1 MTRTEEGRDATET
14 ETETTTLKT
23 NDVDD
28 DDDDTKRNDDIDDI
42 DDRGHRRV
50 HEAAAAGVVM
60 RDEKTPIRTTSE
72 DVEREENE
80 KAEAEADRETR
91 REDAEIETE
100 TETTGMIDD
109 DANATTTTQRVI
121 AIIVGKN
128 IKNVTTKPSYKASR
142 NKPTMDLAPEVLRVL
157 AAHIEEDVLS
167 GNHDLVKP
175 QRITFV
181 RASASSS
188 LTSISAAWILALIFN
203 AFIFLAVVLVVA
215 LALAYANKRT
225 VSKKFNA
232 WARERVLDELRKRTT
247 SECDLKSM
255 TVTRKG
261 VVLRGLFIGNASNG
275 GTYKSAHLARIEEI
289 RVAMDFFS
297 VCGRLQFGNLIFGFV
312 TTKCDEIFMSRA
324 SVNVEEDAASGMKNY
339 DIMRV
344 RAPPA
349 KRDLDASA
357 EGTSGVA
364 DRGEKQASG
373 GGFFSGFTD
382 SLEASKRAIDAQVQ
396 EAMKLPGAVAGSL
409 KNAGADVTKRL
420 YALASIL
427 ERLKRSTPLDNE
439 EEKHLDVLRL
449 RRAPMVLRVN
459 NLTLYEWSLC
469 IAAVADT
476 PFQFRLF
483 EVNNFIGTP
492 GALGKKVAIGV
503 VSEIMNDFHRKMFG
517 NIADGVGNVA
527 NGIFDAGSF
536 VVGGVTSGVGSAV
549 NAVGSGLNTVTT
561 AVVTGTSRY

>member
-1 MTRTEEGRDATET
+1 MVMMDAS
-14 ETETTTLKT
+14 
-23 NDVDD
+23 
-28 DDDDTKRNDDIDDI
+28 
-42 DDRGHRRV
+42 
-50 HEAAAAGVVM
+50 
-60 RDEKTPIRTTSE
+60 TPIRTTGK

-80 KAEAEADRETR
+80 EAEVDRETR
-91 REDAEIETE
+91 REDAVTTTGTTARAMIDGEEDATT
-100 TETTGMIDD
+100 TETTRG
-109 DANATTTTQRVI
+109 VI
-121 AIIVGKN
+121 VVGKN
-128 IKNVTTKPSYKASR
+128 IECNDEPIATRLHTKPRETA
-142 NKPTMDLAPEVLRVL
+142 MDLAPEVLRVL

-188 LTSISAAWILALIFN
+188 TSSTLISISASLLALVFT
-203 AFIFLAVVLVVA
+203 ATLFLCGALAVA
-215 LALAYANKRT
+215 LALAYANKRA
-225 VSKKFNA
+225 VSKRFNA

-247 SECDLKSM
+247 SACELKSM

-261 VVLRGLFIGNASNG
+261 VTLKGLVIGNASNG
-275 GTYKSAHLARIEEI
+275 GTYKSSHLARIEEI
-289 RVAMDFFS
+289 RIAMDFFS
-297 VCGRLQFGNLIFGFV
+297 ACGRLQFGNLIFGFV
-312 TTKCDEIFMSRA
+312 TTRLDEIFVSGA
-324 SVNVEEDAASGMKNY
+324 SVNVEENAGMKNY
-339 DIMRV
+339 DIMR
-344 RAPPA
+344 RAP
-349 KRDLDASA
+349 A
-357 EGTSGVA
+357 EGEVTESKEVPRVMDG
-364 DRGEKQASG
+364 DDKLASG

-382 SLEASKRAIDAQVQ
+382 SLEASKRAIDAQMQ

-409 KNAGADVTKRL
+409 KNAGTDVTKRL

-439 EEKHLDVLRL
+439 EEKNLDVLRL

-459 NLTLYEWSLC
+459 NLTLYNWSLC
-469 IAAVADT
+469 ITTVADS

-483 EVNNFIGTP
+483 EVNDFIGTP

-503 VSEIMNDFHRKMFG
+503 INEIMNDFHRKMFG

-527 NGIFDAGSF
+527 SGIFDAGTF

>member
-23 NDVDD
+23 NDVDE
-28 DDDDTKRNDDIDDI
+28 DDDTKRNDDIDDI

-60 RDEKTPIRTTSE
+60 RDERRPIRTTSE
-72 DVEREENE
+72 DDEEEEND
-80 KAEAEADRETR
+80 KAEADRETR
-91 REDAEIETE
+91 REDAAIETE

-109 DANATTTTQRVI
+109 DVNATTTTQRVI

-128 IKNVTTKPSYKASR
+128 IENVTTAPSYKASR

-203 AFIFLAVVLVVA
+203 AFIFLAVALALA
-215 LALAYANKRT
+215 LALAYANKRA

-275 GTYKSAHLARIEEI
+275 GTYKSAHLAQIEEI

-349 KRDLDASA
+349 KGDATA

-364 DRGEKQASG
+364 DRGEKPASG

>member
-1 MTRTEEGRDATET
+1 
-14 ETETTTLKT
+14 
-23 NDVDD
+23 
-28 DDDDTKRNDDIDDI
+28 
-42 DDRGHRRV
+42 
-50 HEAAAAGVVM
+50 
-60 RDEKTPIRTTSE
+60 
-72 DVEREENE
+72 
-80 KAEAEADRETR
+80 
-91 REDAEIETE
+91 
-100 TETTGMIDD
+100 
-109 DANATTTTQRVI
+109 
-121 AIIVGKN
+121 
-128 IKNVTTKPSYKASR
+128 
-142 NKPTMDLAPEVLRVL
+142 MDLAPEVLRVL

-181 RASASSS
+181 HASASSTSS
-188 LTSISAAWILALIFN
+188 LTSISAWILALIFN
-203 AFIFLAVVLVVA
+203 ALIFLAVALVVA
-215 LALAYANKRT
+215 FALAYANKRA
-225 VSKKFNA
+225 VSKRFNA

-247 SECDLKSM
+247 SECDLKSV

-261 VVLRGLFIGNASNG
+261 VVLRGLLVGNASNG

-297 VCGRLQFGNLIFGFV
+297 ACGRLQFGNLIFGFV
-312 TTKCDEIFMSRA
+312 TTRIEEIFISRA

-339 DIMRV
+339 DIMR
-344 RAPPA
+344 RAPA
-349 KRDLDASA
+349 KGDLNASA
-357 EGTSGVA
+357 EGTSGLT
-364 DRGEKQASG
+364 DGDEKPASG
-373 GGFFSGFTD
+373 AGFFSGFSD
-382 SLEASKRAIDAQVQ
+382 SLEASKRAIDAQVR

-459 NLTLYEWSLC
+459 NLTLYQWSLC

-483 EVNNFIGTP
+483 EVNDFIGTP
-492 GALGKKVAIGV
+492 GALGKNVAIGV
-503 VSEIMNDFHRKMFG
+503 VHEIMNDFHRKMFG
-517 NIADGVGNVA
+517 NIAGGVGNVA

-561 AVVTGTSRY
+561 AVVAGTSRY

>member
-1 MTRTEEGRDATET
+1 
-14 ETETTTLKT
+14 
-23 NDVDD
+23 
-28 DDDDTKRNDDIDDI
+28 
-42 DDRGHRRV
+42 
-50 HEAAAAGVVM
+50 
-60 RDEKTPIRTTSE
+60 
-72 DVEREENE
+72 
-80 KAEAEADRETR
+80 
-91 REDAEIETE
+91 
-100 TETTGMIDD
+100 
-109 DANATTTTQRVI
+109 
-121 AIIVGKN
+121 
-128 IKNVTTKPSYKASR
+128 
-142 NKPTMDLAPEVLRVL
+142 MDLAPEVLRVL

-181 RASASSS
+181 RASASSTSS
-188 LTSISAAWILALIFN
+188 LTTSISAWILALTFN
-203 AFIFLAVVLVVA
+203 ALIFLAVALVVA
-215 LALAYANKRT
+215 FALAYANKRA
-225 VSKKFNA
+225 VSKRVNA

-247 SECDLKSM
+247 SACDLTSM

-261 VVLRGLFIGNASNG
+261 VVLRGLVIGNASNG
-275 GTYKSAHLARIEEI
+275 GTYKSAHLARIDEI

-297 VCGRLQFGNLIFGFV
+297 AVGRLQFGNLICGFV
-312 TTKCDEIFMSRA
+312 TTRVEEIFMAGA
-324 SVNVEEDAASGMKNY
+324 SVNVEEDASGMKNY
-339 DIMRV
+339 DVMR
-344 RAPPA
+344 RAPA
-349 KRDLDASA
+349 KGDLNASA
-357 EGTSGVA
+357 KETSGMG
-364 DRGEKQASG
+364 DGDEKPASG
-373 GGFFSGFTD
+373 GGFFSGFSD
-382 SLEASKRAIDAQVQ
+382 SLEASKRAIDAQVR

-469 IAAVADT
+469 IAAVADA

>member
-14 ETETTTLKT
+14 ETETETETTTLKT
-23 NDVDD
+23 NDVDE
-28 DDDDTKRNDDIDDI
+28 DDDTKRNDDIDDI

-60 RDEKTPIRTTSE
+60 RDERRPIRTTSE
-72 DVEREENE
+72 DDEEEEND
-80 KAEAEADRETR
+80 KAEADRETR
-91 REDAEIETE
+91 REDAAIETE

-203 AFIFLAVVLVVA
+203 AIIFLAVALA
-215 LALAYANKRT
+215 LALAYANKRA

-275 GTYKSAHLARIEEI
+275 GTYKSAHLAQIEEI

-349 KRDLDASA
+349 KGDATA

-364 DRGEKQASG
+364 DRGEKPASG

>member
-1 MTRTEEGRDATET
+1 
-14 ETETTTLKT
+14 
-23 NDVDD
+23 
-28 DDDDTKRNDDIDDI
+28 
-42 DDRGHRRV
+42 
-50 HEAAAAGVVM
+50 
-60 RDEKTPIRTTSE
+60 
-72 DVEREENE
+72 
-80 KAEAEADRETR
+80 
-91 REDAEIETE
+91 
-100 TETTGMIDD
+100 
-109 DANATTTTQRVI
+109 
-121 AIIVGKN
+121 
-128 IKNVTTKPSYKASR
+128 
-142 NKPTMDLAPEVLRVL
+142 MDLAPEVLRVL

-181 RASASSS
+181 RASASSTTS
-188 LTSISAAWILALIFN
+188 LTSISAWILVLTFN
-203 AFIFLAVVLVVA
+203 ALIFLAVALVVVF
-215 LALAYANKRT
+215 ALAYANKRA
-225 VSKKFNA
+225 VSKRFNA

-247 SECDLKSM
+247 SECDLQSV

-261 VVLRGLFIGNASNG
+261 VVLRGLLIGNASNG

-297 VCGRLQFGNLIFGFV
+297 ACGRLQFGNLIFGFV
-312 TTKCDEIFMSRA
+312 TTRVDEIFISRA

-339 DIMRV
+339 DIV
-344 RAPPA
+344 RGRSPA
-349 KRDLDASA
+349 KGNLNASA
-357 EGTSGVA
+357 TETSGVA
-364 DRGEKQASG
+364 DGDEKPASG
-373 GGFFSGFTD
+373 GGFFSGFSD

-469 IAAVADT
+469 IAAVADA

>member
-23 NDVDD
+23 NDVDE
-28 DDDDTKRNDDIDDI
+28 DDDTKRNDDIDDI

-60 RDEKTPIRTTSE
+60 RDERRPIRTTSE
-72 DVEREENE
+72 DDEEEEND
-80 KAEAEADRETR
+80 KAEADRETR
-91 REDAEIETE
+91 REDAAIETE

-128 IKNVTTKPSYKASR
+128 IENVTTAPSYKASR

-203 AFIFLAVVLVVA
+203 AFIFLAVALALA
-215 LALAYANKRT
+215 LALAYANKRA

-275 GTYKSAHLARIEEI
+275 GTYKSAHLAQIEEI

-349 KRDLDASA
+349 KGDATA

-364 DRGEKQASG
+364 DRGEKPASG

>member
-14 ETETTTLKT
+14 ETETETETTTLKT
-23 NDVDD
+23 NDVDE
-28 DDDDTKRNDDIDDI
+28 DDDTKRNDDIDDI

-60 RDEKTPIRTTSE
+60 RDERRPIRTTSE
-72 DVEREENE
+72 DDEEEEND
-80 KAEAEADRETR
+80 KAEADRETR
-91 REDAEIETE
+91 REDAAIETE

-109 DANATTTTQRVI
+109 DVNATTTTQRVI

-128 IKNVTTKPSYKASR
+128 IENVTTAPSYKASR

-203 AFIFLAVVLVVA
+203 AFIFLAVALALA
-215 LALAYANKRT
+215 LALAYANKRA

-275 GTYKSAHLARIEEI
+275 GTYKSAHLAQIEEI

-349 KRDLDASA
+349 KGDATA

-364 DRGEKQASG
+364 DRGEKPASG